1 MQHRTLLTLLAA
13 GFFSGCVV
21 YDNHCPLEGDD
32 HNYGDHDYGDDDAIA
47 ATYELSPNVIAPNE
61 VIISSL
67 ISDMALDYESIV
79 EVVFTS
85 EEVQV
90 CTTTARDEELLI
102 TIGATEF
109 AAEGMV
115 DMIIVFEGG
124 QTETVVGALE
134 ITFDT
139 GGPNDSDD
147 GSSGPGNGSNDGS
160 DGGSNDGSDGG
171 SNDGSDG
178 GSNDGSDGGSNDG
191 SDGGSDDSFEDSI
204 CG

>member
-13 GFFSGCVV
+13 GFFSGCIV

-32 HNYGDHDYGDDDAIA
+32 HNYGDHDYGNDDAVA
-47 ATYELSPNVIAPNE
+47 AAYELSPNVIAPNE

-85 EEVQV
+85 EEVEV

-102 TIGATEF
+102 TIGATEY

-124 QTETVVGALE
+124 KTETVVGALE
-134 ITFDT
+134 VTFDA

-160 DGGSNDGSDGG
+160 GGGSDDGSDDGSSGSGDGSDG
-171 SNDGSDG
+171 
-178 GSNDGSDGGSNDG
+178 
-191 SDGGSDDSFEDSI
+191 SFGDSI